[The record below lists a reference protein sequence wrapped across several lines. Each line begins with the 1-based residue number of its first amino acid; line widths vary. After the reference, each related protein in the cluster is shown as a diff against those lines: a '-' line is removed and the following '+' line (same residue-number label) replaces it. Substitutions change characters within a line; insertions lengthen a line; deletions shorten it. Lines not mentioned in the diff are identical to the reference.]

1 MTAKAPRDYGQDLAY
16 GLAAQNDPRISKAL
30 DLLYPGHVL
39 IPASKAHDRIGID
52 MWLIRPGKPGRV
64 GVQIKSARA
73 LFIGVFAVELIA
85 DAATATLGWTLDPA
99 AELLVQLY
107 PNKLLVLHLPTLS
120 HITRENLDEW
130 QRTAKHT
137 TTQYAGGR
145 RVLSLFKYV
154 TIRQIKPALLLELPW
169 PEQS

>member
-16 GLAAQNDPRISKAL
+16 GLEAQNDPRISKAL
-30 DLLYPGHVL
+30 ELLYPGHVL
-39 IPASKAHDRIGID
+39 IPASKVHDRIGID
-52 MWLIRPGKPGRV
+52 MWLIRPDKPGRV

-73 LFIGVFAVELIA
+73 PFIGAFAVELVA
-85 DAATATLGWTLDPA
+85 DFDNATPGWTLDPA
-99 AELLVQLY
+99 AEILVQLY
-107 PNKLLVLHLPTLS
+107 PNRVLLLHLPTLAY
-120 HITRENLDEW
+120 ITRNNRALW
-130 QRTAKHT
+130 QRTAREM